1 METMLNDVIGS
12 NVVNMGEAPNASAE
26 AFYNMLQSAQQPL
39 YEGCTSHSELSA
51 AMRLLSIKSTHNM
64 SQRCFNDI
72 VHMMH
77 ETTPT
82 PNRLPTSFADV
93 KQRVKEL
100 GLDAIE
106 IDCCRNG
113 CMIYYKDDGGLT
125 SCKFCQLDRFMPKK
139 SGPGRYKNVPYAKM
153 HYMPLIPRLQ
163 RLYASKSTAEHMVW
177 YSRHC
182 PRQGQ
187 MIHPSD
193 GEAWKHFDRV
203 HPNFVADLR
212 NGRLG
217 LCVGSTL
224 SRTILGRI

>member
-1 METMLNDVIGS
+1 
-12 NVVNMGEAPNASAE
+12 
-26 AFYNMLQSAQQPL
+26 
-39 YEGCTSHSELSA
+39 
-51 AMRLLSIKSTHNM
+51 M

-93 KQRVKEL
+93 KRRVKEL
-100 GLDAIE
+100 GLAAIE

-139 SGPGRYKNVPYAKM
+139 SGPGWYKNVPYPKM

-203 HPNFVADLR
+203 HPNFAADPR
-212 NGRLG
+212 NVRLG
-217 LCVGSTL
+217 LCVDGFNPFSNN
-224 SRTILGRI
+224 SRPYSVWPMVVTP